1 MQNVIF
7 VNAQQIKTIY
17 KFKDTKDKKLST
29 NGAIWFNKISKT
41 ISRYPNILISKC
53 MVIILNITKYGLN
66 QELRF
71 IYEKTQKLNE

>member
-7 VNAQQIKTIY
+7 LHAKQIKTVY
-17 KFKDTKDKKLST
+17 EFKDTEDKKLST

-41 ISRYPNILISKC
+41 INWYPNILISEC
-53 MVIILNITKYGLN
+53 MVIINSTKYGLN

-71 IYEKTQKLNE
+71 MYKKTQKLNE